1 MDVNENIILAVVVM
15 VSIGVGLLAHRL
27 RTAKTTLHAIRILIE
42 DVDDAVVDNVLTR
55 TEALKLIGDIKMLI
69 RAVKGAG
76 VT

>member
-15 VSIGVGLLAHRL
+15 VLIGVSLLGYRL
-27 RTAKTTLHAIRILIE
+27 HTAKTTLHAIRVLIE